1 MLIIQHVVAV
11 LLLVLA
17 VSLLIFTVVLFIED
31 GIKDER

>member
-1 MLIIQHVVAV
+1 MIQHVVAA

-31 GIKDER
+31 NNRDER

>member
-17 VSLLIFTVVLFIED
+17 VSLLIYSVMLFIED
-31 GIKDER
+31 DK